1 LKAKIGSGFHAKTQ
15 REGVNRDC
23 FFRDND
29 YRGVMKALKIPVR
42 LAVLLAVSFSVFGC
56 ATVQREAAPSA
67 PDRPQKGKGLV
78 IFYREGKL
86 QGWAVGYNIR
96 DGEREIGG
104 LPNGSYFVYHATP
117 GNHTFAASTER
128 TSQRTVDVVPGKTYY
143 LRGEVEMGLWVGR
156 PHLTI
161 VDPAEGASAING
173 LNRVVL
179 SHQAR

>member
-1 LKAKIGSGFHAKTQ
+1 
-15 REGVNRDC
+15 
-23 FFRDND
+23 
-29 YRGVMKALKIPVR
+29 MKALKLPLR
-42 LAVLLAVSFSVFGC
+42 FVLLLAISFSVFAC

-67 PDRPQKGKGLV
+67 PDRPQKDKGLV
-78 IFYREGKL
+78 IFYRERKL
-86 QGWAVGYNIR
+86 EGWGVSYNIR
-96 DGEREIGG
+96 DGKKEIGG

-117 GNHTFAASTER
+117 GSHTFAASTESTAR
-128 TSQRTVDVVPGKTYY
+128 RTVDVAPGKTYY
-143 LRGEVEMGLWVGR
+143 LRGEVEMGLFIGR